1 MKPNTEANRQ
11 RLMNQGNRQR
21 EQWKRDDNRSTLVE
35 KHSNGVAEL
44 HPMEKLRSNS
54 RHTLGEDGFIGDA
67 ELEARVRSHDD
78 DLRRVQSE
86 AEDRK
91 QWSSEALEWERRNDR
106 DALIEHERIRHADEA
121 LRLRREREEAAIR
134 REQEIEE
141 WRIAQ
146 EREGQ
151 PEPPKVKPKAPKPQ
165 VAFYK
170 EKNRF
175 VLFIERLLD
184 RYVKRY

>member
-1 MKPNTEANRQ
+1 MKPNTEVNRQ
-11 RLMNQGNRQR
+11 RLLANGNRQR
-21 EQWKRDDNRSTLVE
+21 DQWKRDDNRSTLVE

-44 HPMEKLRSNS
+44 HPMERLRSDS

-67 ELEARVRSHDD
+67 ELEERVRSYEE

-86 AEDRK
+86 GENRK
-91 QWSSEALEWERRNDR
+91 TWSSEALEWERRNDR

-146 EREGQ
+146 ESEGQ
-151 PEPPKVKPKAPKPQ
+151 PEQPKIKPKVPKPQ

-170 EKNRF
+170 ERNKF